1 MAKGINANDLN
12 DTLANNI
19 DNIIYYKCDE
29 FWKKNLQQYFAM
41 QCSN

>member
-19 DNIIYYKCDE
+19 DNIIFSTSNLLVPKVYNFYYKCDE
-29 FWKKNLQQYFAM
+29 F
-41 QCSN
+41 